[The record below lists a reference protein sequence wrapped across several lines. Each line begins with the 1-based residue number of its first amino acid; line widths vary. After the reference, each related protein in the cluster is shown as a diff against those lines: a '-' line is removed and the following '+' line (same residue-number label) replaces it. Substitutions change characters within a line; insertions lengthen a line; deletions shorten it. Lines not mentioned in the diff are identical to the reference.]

1 MSGGTMSVEEITT
14 AAARMQ
20 EILDR
25 LDEAEMRMLE
35 LMEKES

>member
-1 MSGGTMSVEEITT
+1 MSVEEITT